1 MIGTGLPR
9 PVLEQQAER
18 WMRMALDV
26 AKRTP
31 VGNVPV
37 GAVVVDASGRV
48 VGEGCNERESTGDP
62 TAHAEVIAL
71 RKAARKVGDGWRL
84 ENHTLVVT
92 LEPCV
97 MCAGAAVT
105 SRIGGIIFGAYEP
118 KTGACGSVVD
128 VVRDPAWPFPPVAV
142 RGGVLERECQHLVE
156 EFFSSK
162 RHEKDALQREY
173 RYGR

>member
-1 MIGTGLPR
+1 MIGAGLPR
-9 PVLEQQAER
+9 PVPERQAER

-26 AKRTP
+26 AKQTP
-31 VGNVPV
+31 VGDVPV
-37 GAVVVDASGRV
+37 GAVVVDASGHV
-48 VGEGCNERESTGDP
+48 VGEGGNERESMGDP

-71 RKAARKVGDGWRL
+71 RRAARKVGDSWRL

-118 KTGACGSVVD
+118 KTGACGSVID
-128 VVRDPAWPFPPVAV
+128 VVRDPAWPFPPVDV
-142 RGGVLERECQHLVE
+142 RGGVLERQCQDLVE
-156 EFFSSK
+156 EFFARRRK
-162 RHEKDALQREY
+162 
-173 RYGR
+173 